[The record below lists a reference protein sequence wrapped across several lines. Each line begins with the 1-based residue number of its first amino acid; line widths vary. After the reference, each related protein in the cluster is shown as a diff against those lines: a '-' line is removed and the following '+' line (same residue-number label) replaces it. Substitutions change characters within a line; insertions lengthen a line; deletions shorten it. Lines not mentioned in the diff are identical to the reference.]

1 MERVE
6 CIMSENMMVNKRSIA
21 ERINAKLDEAG
32 MTKAEFSNLY
42 GNASRTAVSNYLN
55 GKPGSMATKKQ
66 KEFESFCEEWLT
78 ENGEA
83 KCFSNGNAENEVSE
97 GVVVKGPIRK
107 RENFESADFMGIM
120 GLCSLCQETQD
131 LGIVVGK
138 SGYGKT
144 YTLKNYAKLP
154 KVIHIEC
161 NETMNCKDIIRR
173 IELAIGMPKG
183 NGSIDERM
191 GRICSFFTTNRGYLL
206 IMDEADKLLSKYTIK
221 KIELIRNISDGS
233 GVGVVLA
240 GEPSLEASLKAYDER
255 FANRMGL
262 IYKLG
267 GLNRKEVEK
276 YFQGYDVEDSA
287 LEELYQRACNRNTG
301 CFRLLDRTLNN
312 VIRILKISDKK
323 AITYDALKEASGMM
337 IL

>member
-1 MERVE
+1 
-6 CIMSENMMVNKRSIA
+6 MSEMFVTKRSIA
-21 ERINAKLDEAG
+21 ERINAKLDEVG
-32 MTKAEFSNLY
+32 MSKAEFANLY
-42 GNASRTAVSNYLN
+42 GASRTAVSNYLN
-55 GKPGSMATKKQ
+55 GKPNSMAVRKI
-66 KEFESFCEEWLT
+66 KEFEQFCENWLI

-83 KCFSNGNAENEVSE
+83 DVYADGEGGSEASVTVS
-97 GVVVKGPIRK
+97 GSIRK
-107 RENFESADFMGIM
+107 RDNFESADYIGIT
-120 GLCSLCQETQD
+120 GLCSLCQETSD

-144 YTLKNYAKLP
+144 YTLRNYAKLP

-183 NGSIDERM
+183 SGSIDERM
-191 GRICSFFTTNRGYLL
+191 GRICAFFTTNRGYLL

-221 KIELIRNISDGS
+221 KIELIRNIADGS

-240 GEPSLEASLKAYDER
+240 GEPALEASLKAYDER

-262 IYKLG
+262 IYKLQ

-276 YFQGYDVEDSA
+276 YFTGYDVEPEA

-312 VIRILKISDKK
+312 VIRILKTSDKK
-323 AITYDALKEASGMM
+323 AITYDVLKEASGMM

>member
-1 MERVE
+1 
-6 CIMSENMMVNKRSIA
+6 MSENMIISKRSIA
-21 ERINAKLDEAG
+21 ERVNAKLDEAG

-42 GNASRTAVSNYLN
+42 GKASRTAVSNYLN
-55 GKPGSMATKKQ
+55 GKPGSMSAKKQ
-66 KEFESFCEEWLT
+66 KEFESFCEEYLR

-83 KCFSNGNAENEVSE
+83 KCFADGYENETVECST
-97 GVVVKGPIRK
+97 VLPIQK

-120 GLCSLCQETQD
+120 GLCSLCQDTQD

-161 NETMNCKDIIRR
+161 NETMNCKDIVRR
-173 IELAIGMPKG
+173 IEMAIGMPKG

-191 GRICSFFTTNRGYLL
+191 GRICSFFSTNKGYLL

-240 GEPSLEASLKAYDER
+240 GEPTLEASLKAYDER

-267 GLNRKEVEK
+267 GLNRKEIER
-276 YFQGYDVEDSA
+276 YFQGYDVDDLA
-287 LEELYQRACNRNTG
+287 LEELYQRACNKNTG

-312 VIRILKISDKK
+312 VIRILKTSDKK
-323 AITYDALKEASGMM
+323 SITYDVLKEASGMM

>member
-1 MERVE
+1 MEQRHPVQSQE
-6 CIMSENMMVNKRSIA
+6 
-21 ERINAKLDEAG
+21 D
-32 MTKAEFSNLY
+32 
-42 GNASRTAVSNYLN
+42 
-55 GKPGSMATKKQ
+55 Q
-66 KEFESFCEEWLT
+66 
-78 ENGEA
+78 
-83 KCFSNGNAENEVSE
+83 
-97 GVVVKGPIRK
+97 IRK
-107 RENFESADFMGIM
+107 RDNFESADYIGIT
-120 GLCSLCQETQD
+120 GLCSLCQETSD
-131 LGIVVGK
+131 LGIVVGR

-144 YTLKNYAKLP
+144 YTLRNYAKLP

-173 IELAIGMPKG
+173 IEQAIGLPKG
-183 NGSIDERM
+183 SGSIDERM
-191 GRICSFFTTNRGYLL
+191 GRVCSFFTTNKGYLL

-221 KIELIRNISDGS
+221 KIELIRNIADGS

-240 GEPSLEASLKAYDER
+240 GEPALEASLKAYDER

-267 GLNRKEVEK
+267 GLTKKEVEK
-276 YFQGYDVEDSA
+276 YFEGYEVEEAA

-312 VIRILKISDKK
+312 VIRILRTSDKNV
-323 AITYDALKEASGMM
+323 ITYDVLKEASGMM